1 MALDD
6 PGAGQ
11 PNRRRK
17 SMRDDRSIHHRT
29 GAVGLV
35 LAALCL
41 HGAAA
46 AEPDQIAVT
55 LKDHRFEPAEIHVHT
70 GKPTVLIVTN
80 QDTTAEEFD
89 STALQVEKVIA
100 GGHYATIR
108 LRPLAPGR
116 FPFMGEFHPDTAT
129 GVVISE

>member
-1 MALDD
+1 
-6 PGAGQ
+6 
-11 PNRRRK
+11 
-17 SMRDDRSIHHRT
+17 MRNDRSVHCRIGT
-29 GAVGLV
+29 VGLV
-35 LAALCL
+35 LAVLC
-41 HGAAA
+41 HCGPAAA
-46 AEPDQIAVT
+46 DEPTPINV
-55 LKDHRFEPAEIHVHT
+55 KIKNHRFEPAEIHVRT

-80 QDTTAEEFD
+80 EDSTPEEFD

-129 GVVISE
+129 GVVVSE